1 MSVVDFSRFRRYR
14 PPPVSREQARTAELE
29 ALQIKLLQAQI
40 RETELSNRILGQLW
54 LRRCLR
60 GVLFWGIV
68 LWLLT
73 HFVHAASA
81 ESSISRS
88 FYNGNG
94 TFAGSS
100 VTRGKS
106 TSFYDHQGRFAG
118 SSINYGRSTSFYD
131 GRGRFTGSSIN
142 TGPRR

>member
-14 PPPVSREQARTAELE
+14 PPPVSSEQARTAELE

-40 RETELSNRILGQLW
+40 REAELSNRILGQLW

-60 GVLFWGIV
+60 GVLFWGIL

-81 ESSISRS
+81 EPSVSRS
-88 FYNGNG
+88 YYAGNG
-94 TFAGSS
+94 SFAGASI
-100 VTRGKS
+100 TRGKS
-106 TSFYDHQGRFAG
+106 TSFYDHQGRFSGGA
-118 SSINYGRSTSFYD
+118 IDYGRQV
-131 GRGRFTGSSIN
+131 GCQQ
-142 TGPRR
+142 